1 MNQWF
6 YCLVFGFDLQRQT
19 YHWLKG
25 RGLLQQLMKQAL
37 DALEAMDAL
46 SKMANERKISLQD
59 LAKQAFDGLER
70 AGGTG

>member
-1 MNQWF
+1 MP
-6 YCLVFGFDLQRQT
+6 LGE
-19 YHWLKG
+19 
-25 RGLLQQLMKQAL
+25 LMKQAL

-59 LAKQAFDGLER
+59 LAKQALDGLER